1 MARAKTTA
9 GRTGAGGFTAVPMPA
24 GALMGPQMKQFWKAQ
39 ERILN
44 EAEAFAR
51 HWFARR
57 HEAALGALKACEQ
70 AAEANPADAV
80 GALQAFRDWQA
91 HSAERM
97 AEDMREWAELWAR
110 CAGHMVNSEVGAG
123 AETLEEIQR
132 EAAELHA
139 KHATPV

>member
-9 GRTGAGGFTAVPMPA
+9 GGTGAGGFTAMPLSA
-24 GALMGPQMKQFWKAQ
+24 GALMEPQMKQFWKAQ
-39 ERILN
+39 EKILN

-51 HWFARR
+51 NWFARR

-80 GALQAFRDWQA
+80 GAVQAFRDWQA

-110 CAGHMVNSEVGAG
+110 CAGHLVNSEVGAG
-123 AETLEEIQR
+123 AETLEELQR
-132 EAAELHA
+132 ETAELHT